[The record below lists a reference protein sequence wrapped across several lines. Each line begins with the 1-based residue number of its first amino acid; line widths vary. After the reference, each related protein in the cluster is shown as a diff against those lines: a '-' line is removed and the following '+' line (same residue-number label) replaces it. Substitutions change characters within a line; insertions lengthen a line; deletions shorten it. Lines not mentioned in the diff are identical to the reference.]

1 LWYRGPQVPARAK
14 NPGAVEAVR
23 TRIPG
28 NLGSLKP
35 HAFNIAAE
43 YQSEDT

>member
-14 NPGAVEAVR
+14 NPGAVKADR

-28 NLGSLKP
+28 NFGSLKP
-35 HAFNIAAE
+35 HAFSIAAE